1 MLDDRHSTNIVV
13 RFAPQW
19 DKIEPLRQYVV
30 AMSGAAGDKVADRV
44 GIVLQELLE
53 NAVKYGDAI
62 GHIEVDVGISSVRK
76 QAEIRVANR
85 AQASRI
91 ALLKKEYD
99 GVRGNTETASAAFA
113 RALQRLQRLP
123 QGTTMLGLSRIAME
137 SELSLE
143 VQGDQVT
150 MVAKVQ

>member
-1 MLDDRHSTNIVV
+1 MADDRHSTNVVV

-30 AMSGAAGDKVADRV
+30 AMSGAAGEKVSGRV

-53 NAVKYGDAI
+53 NAVKYGDAV
-62 GHIEVDVGISSVRK
+62 GHIEVDVAISSLRK
-76 QAEIRVANR
+76 QAEIRVSNR

-91 ALLKKEYD
+91 TLLKKEYE
-99 GVRGNTETASAAFA
+99 GVRGSAENANAAFA

-143 VQGDQVT
+143 VHGDQVT
-150 MVAKVQ
+150 MIAKIQ